1 VRLLLVEDDLSLGS
15 GIQAGLG
22 LSQHT
27 VDWVTDGEA
36 AERALQDRHFDVL
49 VLDLGLPRRHGL
61 EVLKGMRARGDD
73 TPVLVLTALDSVADR
88 ITGLDTGG
96 DDYMTKPFDLDEL
109 SARVR
114 ALYRRRQGFT
124 PKILQHGAIRFDTAG
139 HRVTLDGAPVSLSPQ
154 QLAILQLLLEHAG
167 QTLPRQKLE
176 EALYGWN
183 VDIESNT
190 IEVHIHY
197 LRKKLGED
205 LIRTVRGT
213 GYIIDR
219 ID

>member
-1 VRLLLVEDDLSLGS
+1 MRLLLVEDDLSLGS
-15 GIQAGLG
+15 GIQAGLV

-36 AERALQDRHFDVL
+36 AERALQDRRFDVM

-61 EVLKGMRARGDD
+61 DVLKDMRARGDD
-73 TPVLVLTALDSVADR
+73 TPVLVLTALDSIADR
-88 ITGLDTGG
+88 IAGLDTGG

-114 ALYRRRQGFT
+114 ALYRRRRGFAPT
-124 PKILQHGAIRFDTAG
+124 ILRHGAIRFDTAG
-139 HRVTLDGAPVSLSPQ
+139 HRVTRDGAPVSLSPQ

-219 ID
+219 VD